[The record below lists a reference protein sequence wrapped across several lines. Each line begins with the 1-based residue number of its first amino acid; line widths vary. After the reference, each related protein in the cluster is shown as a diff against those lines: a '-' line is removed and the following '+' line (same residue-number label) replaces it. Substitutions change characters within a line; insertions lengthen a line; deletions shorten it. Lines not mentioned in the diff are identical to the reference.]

1 MRRRSILKWIAL
13 TAISLTAVF
22 KLSILVNDHTAAAT
36 MKKAQASNEGTLQAL
51 DKDGNPAG
59 ECPLK
64 HTDVKAEVSGFLSR
78 VTVSQDF
85 VNNFPNKIE
94 AVYTFPLPDG
104 AAVDDLTMQIG
115 DRIIKGKTMR
125 RQEAKATYAAAKQA
139 GQIATILNQQK
150 PNLFRQGVANILP
163 GQSIRISL
171 SYVQTL
177 SYEDGAYEWSF
188 PMVVGERT
196 SEQRQ
201 EAADTPAQSTD
212 GMRGGRDISI
222 EVDLD
227 AGVPIVAVNSE
238 THETE
243 VRQIDKK
250 HAVVRLKDRATI
262 PNKDFVLSYRVAG
275 DSINDAVL
283 AHRSERGGFFTLI
296 LQPPQRV
303 AAEDV
308 MPKELVFVLDTS
320 GSMSGFP
327 IDKAK
332 ETMNL
337 ALNTLYP
344 HDTFNLITFAGDTK
358 ILFPAPVHATPENLQ
373 RAKTFLSK
381 LEGDGSTEMM
391 QAIRAALDASDSQAH
406 IRIATFMTDG
416 QVGNDNEVLAE
427 VQKHPNARV
436 FAMGFGPAP
445 NRYLLDR
452 MSQNGRGEVNYI
464 SENGDTSLVA
474 KRFNDRVRNPL
485 LTDISIDWGNLQV
498 TDVYPKHIP
507 DLFSMTPVTV
517 SGRYEKGGKG
527 VIRLKGKMAGQ
538 DFVREIPVELPEKE
552 ADHDVLANLWARRR
566 INDLMNQ
573 EITSAT
579 DTIITDQKREEIT
592 QLGLDYKLMT
602 EYTSFVAV
610 DDVIFTGTDKPERVE
625 VDANDTIAL
634 NTSAS
639 STVMSATTVAC
650 NVQVNCIQTRS
661 IQELPV
667 QGRSF
672 NGLLELVPTGAQTRP
687 VGVYTIDGL
696 RQTSDRVSNFRI
708 EGVSGNFAI
717 APGGQ
722 NPGQSAASAA
732 PALTASGGVQS
743 IAMLAATP
751 KVTTQT
757 SSAQAEYGGA
767 GSQVGIVTRSGTNS
781 FHRSIF
787 HFFGNDWF
795 AKGRQ
800 LAKRLNFF
808 GSTFGRAN
816 ALGIILP
823 RSSFSFDLKPRNAA
837 WMIGDEQANAQ
848 RQLNLS
854 GSFVILH
861 GNHDFKFDGDY
872 RRRWPAIRLRTAE
885 ENAFAERRYFG
896 EAIGLQ
902 LQADAFDLFK
912 RPNFE
917 DPLGNDL
924 VMGRNLAFVGFPSF
938 YSFGGGRPIRL
949 PVRFLF

>member
-36 MKKAQASNEGTLQAL
+36 MKRAQASNEGTLRAL
-51 DKDGNPAG
+51 DKDGHPAG

-78 VTVSQDF
+78 VTVTQDF

-115 DRIIKGKTMR
+115 DRIIKGKIMR

-201 EAADTPAQSTD
+201 EAADTPAQSPD

-227 AGVPIVAVNSE
+227 AGVPIVAINSE

-358 ILFPAPVHATPENLQ
+358 VLFPQPVQATPENLQ
-373 RAKTFLSK
+373 RAKQFLSK

-391 QAIRAALDASDSQAH
+391 QAIRAALDASDSQGH
-406 IRIATFMTDG
+406 IRIACFMTDG
-416 QVGNDNEVLAE
+416 QVGNDNEVIAE

-507 DLFSMTPVTV
+507 DLFSVTPVTV

-552 ADHDVLANLWARRR
+552 TDHDVLANLWARRR
-566 INDLMNQ
+566 IDELMSE

-579 DTIITDQKREEIT
+579 DTIVTEQKREEIT
-592 QLGLDYKLMT
+592 QLGLAYKLMT

-672 NGLLELVPTGAQTRP
+672 NGLVELVPTGAQTRL

-696 RQTSDRVSNFRI
+696 RQTSDQVSNFRI
-708 EGVSGNFAI
+708 EGVSKNFAI

-732 PALTASGGVQS
+732 PALTASGGAQS

-751 KVTTQT
+751 KVSTQT

-816 ALGIILP
+816 ALGNILP

-861 GNHDFKFDGDY
+861 GNHDFKFAGDY
-872 RRRWPAIRLRTAE
+872 RRRWPVIRLRTAE
-885 ENAFAERRYFG
+885 ENAFFERRYFSEG
-896 EAIGLQ
+896 
-902 LQADAFDLFK
+902 QASAFNLFK